1 MRSMH
6 CNRRKPTGSNKD
18 SAQPKI
24 NKYKKIFKDTG
35 RWVDV
40 GMVACRRSFKYF
52 YFLNKWEIRSS
63 AESENE
69 GGVIEDEKEG
79 IK

>member
-1 MRSMH
+1 M
-6 CNRRKPTGSNKD
+6 
-18 SAQPKI
+18 QPKI
-24 NKYKKIFKDTG
+24 NKYKNFFKD

-40 GMVACRRSFKYF
+40 GVVACRRSFKYF

-63 AESENE
+63 AEGENE
-69 GGVIEDEKEG
+69 GGVIEGEKEG